1 MSISSNF
8 NTDMVSLAAFGVV
21 SGVVSTCVFGGPL
34 TIVGG
39 AAVGGFMSFLY
50 LINKTIFPEEEIT
63 RVSIVVA
70 SVFCAPPTLNKL
82 CKGLDL
88 TRIKLLNGFGQTM
101 GVIIGVLALVIL
113 LSKVGSAVASFFS
126 ASPLRRLENK

>member
-50 LINKTIFPEEEIT
+50 LINKTIFPD